1 MRERIAAI
9 LAALLLLAPQAVR
22 TQAKEVRLPVVM
34 YHHISKNP
42 AQWNDYVISP
52 EEFEDDL
59 RYLSSHGW
67 ESVGVRELLAWQTGK
82 TVRFGQVDGEPIVW
96 RVLDEDGR
104 SRLLMAEKPVAFLP
118 YHTERDHTNWSQCSL
133 RRWLNKDFMEHSFTL
148 PERMDILLTPVRNDT
163 DARWKVENGPNTRDK
178 AFVFNQQEMERYYP
192 TPADRKC
199 GQWYWLRGH
208 GWSMLSPMAVYVD
221 GTFYEYGVN
230 KNSDEIGVR
239 PAMWVRKKVL

>member
-1 MRERIAAI
+1 MNDLTAIPAEEREARYAAAEEVCRSSFVKEKIAEARDTF
-9 LAALLLLAPQAVR
+9 LALG
-22 TQAKEVRLPVVM
+22 
-34 YHHISKNP
+34 
-42 AQWNDYVISP
+42 DYRDSA
-52 EEFEDDL
+52 EHARRCEDF
-59 RYLSSHGW
+59 
-67 ESVGVRELLAWQTGK
+67 LAWQTGK

-163 DARWKVENGPNTRDK
+163 DVRWKVENGPNTRDK